1 MKTET
6 RKLRSPQL
14 ELSRAIQLG
23 PGRARS
29 SLRVPRAVYVLVGAP
44 ALWQLVPL
52 SKAFSSD
59 EASALRG
66 AFNLLKT
73 GKYPAA
79 MT

>member
-1 MKTET
+1 MKTE
-6 RKLRSPQL
+6 LVNFRSPQM

-23 PGRARS
+23 PGRRARS
-29 SLRVPRAVYVLVGAP
+29 SLRVPRAVYVLIGAP

-66 AFNLLKT
+66 RST
-73 GKYPAA
+73 Y
-79 MT
+79 